1 MRRIVAFVAAVAIA
15 ASMSGCSSCSPAAM
29 KSREISRNANDF
41 DRMRRIT
48 VINTRTDTV
57 IWRLTGRFA
66 MFHDTS
72 DLDVIVAIGD
82 NQYAKYYCD
91 LNEWTTYVVEDLT
104 AEHLPDDFH
113 EIEFLPGQDAVAVEK

>member
-66 MFHDTS
+66 TFHDTS

-113 EIEFLPGQDAVAVEK
+113 EIEFLRGQDAVTVGK